1 MIDVTW
7 CPWGI
12 LVQDAAML
20 RTWCPVIGLVYA
32 SIFER
37 MTYLVSEELSN
48 VAGVVSSWSRTTVN
62 LRLMEHDDPGR
73 IQFPCVDSGAG
84 GDAETL

>member
-1 MIDVTW
+1 
-7 CPWGI
+7 
-12 LVQDAAML
+12 
-20 RTWCPVIGLVYA
+20 
-32 SIFER
+32 

-48 VAGVVSSWSRTTVN
+48 VAGAVSSWSRRTVN

-84 GDAETL
+84 GDAEAL